1 MRAMD
6 LQENINAVNN
16 VKWSIVEWFLLVFYF
31 WIIKEGLEKCIS
43 SKENYYGS
51 YLCMQ
56 DCRGISKH
64 ARLIAL
70 CTDWPSTVV
79 MMQDIADGRSCDS
92 PACSWNRNAGR
103 GTLHSSLCQ
112 NPHFFQLLH
121 LCASFS
127 VSVTS
132 SLLQLKLEEK
142 ERERTSLCKSRE
154 YVRPLSATQLYQPY
168 LHSRGRLCHS
178 VIIGLIGLRIPLL
191 VFSSAIPKNLADDP
205 YWGTR

>member
-16 VKWSIVEWFLLVFYF
+16 VKWSIVQWFLLVSYF

-64 ARLIAL
+64 ARLD
-70 CTDWPSTVV
+70 CTPHRLAFDSYDAGYCWRQVLWQSRMFLEPECGPRYASFFPLSEPAFLST
-79 MMQDIADGRSCDS
+79 S
-92 PACSWNRNAGR
+92 
-103 GTLHSSLCQ
+103 SSLCLILRFC
-112 NPHFFQLLH
+112 HFLTPPVV
-121 LCASFS
+121 ARG
-127 VSVTS
+127 
-132 SLLQLKLEEK
+132 
-142 ERERTSLCKSRE
+142 EREREDLSLQVSGVCSSTVCNAIISTSPSFQGSFVPFFNNRTHWFE
-154 YVRPLSATQLYQPY
+154 D
-168 LHSRGRLCHS
+168 
-178 VIIGLIGLRIPLL
+178 IL

-205 YWGTR
+205 YWGKM